1 MAGIGFELRKYLDED
16 TFSGTLKAY
25 GFAGLISAGPWVLSI
40 VGVMLIGIVALAHQ
54 TSTVEIRQ
62 FTTVVTWI
70 MGASLVLTGLLQ
82 LVFTRFIADRLYE
95 GREEIVN
102 ANLFGA
108 LLCTT
113 LVAAG
118 IAVALA
124 HWVFEESL
132 AQELLMMANFV
143 ALSNVWIVVIFVA
156 GLKRFALILQAF
168 GAGYAATL
176 LFSWLLLPYGLS
188 GLLAGLMLGHA
199 VLLFVMLCVIIPE
212 YPVNE
217 MVRLDFLKRRAIFPS
232 LIAIGVLYNAG
243 IWVDKLIFWLTPDTS
258 EAVIGPLR
266 TSLIYDLPIFLAYL
280 SIIPGMAVFLLRI
293 ETDFAE
299 AYEGFFSAVRGNASL
314 QEIERLGD
322 AMVIAV
328 RDGLYQI
335 VRVQGVTVLVLYL
348 LGPVIVGWLGL
359 SPQFVHLYYIDLV
372 GVAAQVLM
380 LAILNVLFYLDKLDD
395 ALVLT
400 ATLFITNA
408 LFSWISVQLGPAWY
422 GYGFGLSMALTALI
436 GVILLMREMENMEFR
451 TFMRPRQT
459 GGLSDA

>member
-40 VGVMLIGIVALAHQ
+40 LGVMLIGIVALAHQ
-54 TSTVEIRQ
+54 TSNIEIRQ
-62 FTTVVTWI
+62 FTTSVTWI

-95 GREEIVN
+95 GRDEIIN

-113 LVAAG
+113 VVAAA
-118 IAVALA
+118 IALA
-124 HWVFEESL
+124 LALTVFDESL
-132 AQELLMMANFV
+132 AYEILMMANFV
-143 ALSNVWIVVIFVA
+143 ALSNIWIVVIFVA
-156 GLKRFALILQAF
+156 GLKRFKLIVHAF
-168 GAGYAATL
+168 AGGYAATL
-176 LFSWLLLPYGLS
+176 VFSWLLLPFGLT

-199 VLLFVMLCVIIPE
+199 VLLFVMLAVVIPE

-217 MVRLDFLKRRAIFPS
+217 TVRVDFLNRRAIFPS

-243 IWVDKLIFWLTPDTS
+243 IWVDKLIFWLTPATS

-314 QEIERLGD
+314 GEVERLGD
-322 AMVIAV
+322 AMVVAV
-328 RDGLYQI
+328 REGLYQI
-335 VRVQGVTVLVLYL
+335 VRVQGITVMVLYL
-348 LGPVIVGWLGL
+348 LGPVIVDWLGI

-395 ALVLT
+395 ALILT
-400 ATLFITNA
+400 AILFITNA
-408 LFSWISVQLGPAWY
+408 LFSWMSIQLGPAWY

-436 GVILLMREMENMEFR
+436 GVLLLMREMEKMEFR